1 MSDRLETWRPA
12 GEWRSGDR
20 GVIDVWWCALT
31 SSAESLAA
39 KLAMLT
45 APELAR
51 AARFRR
57 EVDRVAYVVVR
68 ATLRA
73 RLGACLGLAPAA
85 VPLTETARGKPV
97 LRGAGP
103 RWECNVSH
111 SGGIGLVAVAWDR
124 AVGIDVEA
132 HRASIAVRDLGQA
145 FLSPREHA
153 ALDLAP
159 ADERREWFFTVW
171 TRKEAFLK
179 AIGQG
184 LSFPLEKFSVTV
196 SPSEPPRIVEI
207 EGEPDAEHRWRL
219 WRIDAGPGYS
229 ASLAAAASSSETV
242 MVRGW
247 K

>member
-1 MSDRLETWRPA
+1 
-12 GEWRSGDR
+12 
-20 GVIDVWWCALT
+20 
-31 SSAESLAA
+31 
-39 KLAMLT
+39 MLT

-57 EVDRVAYVVVR
+57 DMDRVAYVVVR

-73 RLGACLGLAPAA
+73 RLGACLGLAPVA

-97 LRGAGP
+97 LPGTGP

-111 SGGIGLVAVAWDR
+111 SGEIGLVTVAWDR
-124 AVGIDVEA
+124 AVGVDVEV
-132 HRASIAVRDLGQA
+132 HRPDIAIRDLGQP

-159 ADERREWFFTVW
+159 AEERRGWFFTLW

-179 AIGQG
+179 ATGQG
-184 LSFPLEKFSVTV
+184 LSFPLEKFSVTA
-196 SPSEPPRIVEI
+196 SPTEPPRIIEI
-207 EGEPDAEHRWRL
+207 EGETDAEYRWRL
-219 WRIDAGPGYS
+219 WSIDAGPGYS
-229 ASLAAAASSSETV
+229 ATLAAAASAHETI